1 MFDDTIRAI
10 NRWTPE
16 KNYRKENGYRDDLIQ
31 YLRERLNQE
40 SPFSNRKV
48 TIQSESG
55 RWLCDIVVNR
65 SIGIELKKDLKEKAK
80 IDRALGQLHR
90 YWGQYHDVI
99 IVLVGNTDP
108 NKYDDLRE
116 QVSDFVDRNNNPYSF
131 DPKNIRVIDKSPR
144 NPKKRTK
151 TSKNSPQRRS
161 TDPFNMSFPEIE
173 IPDIDV
179 PSFFSMGGSSKKRRK
194 K

>member
-1 MFDDTIRAI
+1 MFDDLFGDTIGAI

-16 KNYRKENGYRDDLIQ
+16 KNYRKEDGYRDDLIQ

-48 TIQSESG
+48 TIQPESG
-55 RWLCDIVVNR
+55 RSLCDIVVDR

-80 IDRALGQLHR
+80 VDRALGQLHR
-90 YWGQYHDVI
+90 YWGQYHDII

-116 QVSDFVDRNNNPYSF
+116 QISDFVDRNGDYSF
-131 DPKNIRVIDKSPR
+131 NPKKIRVIDKTPKNR
-144 NPKKRTK
+144 KKRTK
-151 TSKNSPQRRS
+151 TSQNRTQ
-161 TDPFNMSFPEIE
+161 M
-173 IPDIDV
+173 
-179 PSFFSMGGSSKKRRK
+179 GSSKKRSKR
-194 K
+194 